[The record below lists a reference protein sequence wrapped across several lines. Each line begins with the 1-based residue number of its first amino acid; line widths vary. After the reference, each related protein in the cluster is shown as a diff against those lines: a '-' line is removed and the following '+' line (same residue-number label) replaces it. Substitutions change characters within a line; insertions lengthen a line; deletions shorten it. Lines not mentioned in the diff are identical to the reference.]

1 MRTIVLIGDP
11 VAESV
16 SPAMHRAAFVAEGL
30 EIDYQALQIPPGRL
44 AMAFPRLR
52 RKHLGMNVTRPF
64 KEEVIPLLDDLS
76 DEARRAGSVNTIEL
90 RRGRAIGHSTDVPG
104 FLAALERAGT
114 PLPNRAV
121 ILGTGGAARAVV
133 AALRGIGAA
142 VMVSG
147 RNASASARLAA
158 QMGGTALAPTAPAI
172 GGALA
177 EADLL
182 VNATPVGGGPNG
194 RGSPLPGGV
203 SLHPGL
209 TVCDLVYRPRR
220 TSLLST
226 ARAAGCRTVE
236 GIEMLIEQGARS
248 FQIWLERR
256 PPIEVMRQAAY
267 RALENRRT
275 DGTADAASPAGA

>member
-16 SPAMHRAAFVAEGL
+16 SPAMHRAAFAAEGL
-30 EIDYQALQIPPGRL
+30 EIDYQALRIPPGRL
-44 AMAFPRLR
+44 PIAFPRLR
-52 RKHLGMNVTRPF
+52 RKHLGMNVTRPL

-104 FLAALERAGT
+104 FLAALDRAGT
-114 PLPNRAV
+114 PLPNRALV
-121 ILGTGGAARAVV
+121 LGAGGAARAVV

-142 VMVSG
+142 VVVTG
-147 RNASASARLAA
+147 RNADAAGRLAA
-158 QMGGTALAPTAPAI
+158 EMGGEALPATPQAV
-172 GGALA
+172 GAALA
-177 EADLL
+177 ESDLL
-182 VNATPVGGGPNG
+182 VNATPIGSLGDR
-194 RGSPLPGGV
+194 RGSALPGGV
-203 SLHPGL
+203 SLHSGL
-209 TVCDLVYRPRR
+209 TVFDLVYRPRR

-256 PPIEVMRQAAY
+256 PPIDVMREAAY
-267 RALENRRT
+267 RALEDRRRE
-275 DGTADAASPAGA
+275 GTADAASPAGA